1 MESSEYNKKDVGK
14 VILPHILEIIKFYE
28 SKGYELK
35 PYPKLVLSKDKSYVN
50 DVFGKT
56 AWYTPNEQSI
66 TLLTEGRHPK
76 DIIRSFSHEL
86 MHHAQ
91 NLRGDMS
98 NIKSEDLADP
108 EYAKNNKTLRK
119 MELEAFGLGGGLL
132 FREWE
137 DSIKSKN
144 SKND

>member
-1 MESSEYNKKDVGK
+1 
-14 VILPHILEIIKFYE
+14 
-28 SKGYELK
+28 
-35 PYPKLVLSKDKSYVN
+35 
-50 DVFGKT
+50 
-56 AWYTPNEQSI
+56 
-66 TLLTEGRHPK
+66 
-76 DIIRSFSHEL
+76 

-98 NIKSEDLADP
+98 EVKNKDLADP
-108 EYAKNNKTLRK
+108 EYAKNNKILRK

-144 SKND
+144 K